1 MDGLRLDGGT
11 AMRKGGGIDN
21 VRKWYR
27 ATRPTEH
34 QIDDIDGGLAFSWL
48 VSWLVG
54 DQPSVD
60 AVGRAVCN
68 LDTMVR
74 DAIFHEALV
83 RALLALRSEGR
94 TDDEMAGF
102 LQDAAGRCG
111 YTDYGIRSALSDAGL
126 ESK

>member
-1 MDGLRLDGGT
+1 
-11 AMRKGGGIDN
+11 MRNAGRIDN
-21 VRKWYR
+21 VREWFR

-34 QIDDIDGGLAFSWL
+34 QIDDIDGGLSFPWL

-54 DQPSVD
+54 DQPSAD
-60 AVGRAVCN
+60 AVERAVRN

-74 DAIFHEALV
+74 DAMFHEALV

-94 TDDEMAGF
+94 TEDEMAGF

-111 YTDYGIRSALSDAGL
+111 YTDYGIRSALSDAGVRS
-126 ESK
+126 E